1 MWFGKDFFEKNTRAM
16 NRKIIHIDCDC
27 FYAAVEIRDDPNLRH
42 RPIAV
47 GGDPGRR
54 GVISTCNYEAREY
67 GVHSAMASAHA
78 RRLCPELLILP
89 PRISHYKEVSR
100 QIHRVFRM
108 YTDTI
113 EPLSLDEA
121 YLDVTDQPHFQSSAT
136 RMAEAMRKQIRTQ
149 VGITVSAGVAPN
161 KFLAK
166 IASDWNKPD
175 GLCVIPPHKADAFIQ
190 QLPVEKLHG
199 VGKVTAQK
207 LHNLGIRTCADIRS
221 YDRFGF
227 IDKVGS
233 FGEHLY
239 RLAHGIDE
247 RPVQARSSRKSV
259 SVEHTYPNDLP
270 NIAACQE
277 KLPELKQKL
286 EQRLQRANRDHTIKK
301 AFVKLKFSD
310 FTSTTMECCDGNPS
324 LDTYRCLFDE
334 AFKRKDMAVRLLGVG
349 VRFQENEP
357 APHNQIAF
365 EF

>member
-1 MWFGKDFFEKNTRAM
+1 M

-27 FYAAVEIRDDPNLRH
+27 FYAAVEMRDDPTLRH
-42 RPIAV
+42 RPLAV

-78 RRLCPELLILP
+78 RRLCPELVILP
-89 PRISHYKEVSR
+89 PRISYYKEVSQ
-100 QIHRVFRM
+100 QIHRIFRLF
-108 YTDTI
+108 TETI

-121 YLDVTDQPHFQSSAT
+121 YLDVTDQPHYQGSAT
-136 RMAEAMRKQIRTQ
+136 RMAEAIRKQIRAQ

-175 GLCVIPPHKADAFIQ
+175 GLCVIPPHKTDDFIR
-190 QLPVEKLHG
+190 QLPIEKLHG

-207 LHNLGIRTCADIRS
+207 LHNLGIRTCADIRG

-247 RPVQARSSRKSV
+247 RPVQARSLRKSL
-259 SVEHTYPNDLP
+259 SVEHTYPDDLP
-270 NIAACQE
+270 DLASCQE
-277 KLPELKQKL
+277 KLPGLKQQL
-286 EQRLQRANRDHTIKK
+286 EQRLERKPQRQAIKK

-310 FTSTTMECCDGNPS
+310 FTSTTMECCDDNPT
-324 LDTYRCLFDE
+324 LDTYRGLFDQ
-334 AFKRKDMAVRLLGVG
+334 AFKRKDLAVRLLGVG
-349 VRFQENEP
+349 VRFQEQDT